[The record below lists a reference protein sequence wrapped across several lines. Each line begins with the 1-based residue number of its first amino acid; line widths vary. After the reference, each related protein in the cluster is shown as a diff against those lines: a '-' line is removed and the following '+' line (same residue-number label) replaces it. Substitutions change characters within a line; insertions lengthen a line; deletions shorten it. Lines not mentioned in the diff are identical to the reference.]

1 MIKGIKV
8 LFIKDS
14 FSLPLSAFLSNVC
27 SDVYLVDPRYYDGDI
42 TDLTNKLKTDFVF
55 VTFSPPNLTMEF
67 FNFKQ

>member
-1 MIKGIKV
+1 M
-8 LFIKDS
+8 
-14 FSLPLSAFLSNVC
+14 PLSAFLSNVC

-67 FNFKQ
+67 FNFKK